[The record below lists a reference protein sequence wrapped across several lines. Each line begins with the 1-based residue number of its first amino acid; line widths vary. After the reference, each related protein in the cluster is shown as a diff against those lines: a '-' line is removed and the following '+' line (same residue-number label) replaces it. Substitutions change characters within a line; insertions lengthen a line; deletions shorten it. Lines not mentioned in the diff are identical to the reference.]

1 MFTHYHSQNLAFYT
15 KLVIPYSY
23 VNQLAGAFSLHSNF
37 HFSKR
42 APDGDGGITH
52 GQNLGWGAP
61 GGIVFLPLLI
71 AKGEVGGKEYRKLDG
86 PPQGKQ

>member
-1 MFTHYHSQNLAFYT
+1 MGMAASHTDKIS
-15 KLVIPYSY
+15 V
-23 VNQLAGAFSLHSNF
+23 
-37 HFSKR
+37 
-42 APDGDGGITH
+42 GG
-52 GQNLGWGAP
+52 GGAP